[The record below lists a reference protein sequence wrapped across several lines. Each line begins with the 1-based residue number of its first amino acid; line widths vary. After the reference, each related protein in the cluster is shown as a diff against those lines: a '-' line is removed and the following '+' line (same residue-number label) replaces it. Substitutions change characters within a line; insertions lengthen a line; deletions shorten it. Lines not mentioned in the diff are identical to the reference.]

1 MLSADIA
8 APCADSRPASAMA
21 VTLEADRHL
30 HLSGKASWQITC
42 TSGLVWITR
51 EGSLEDWVLRGGET
65 RRFESGAIVLG
76 ALRNSDLRLVPD
88 TPAVVRPVGAVRVLA
103 GLLARRLLNHR

>member
-1 MLSADIA
+1 
-8 APCADSRPASAMA
+8 MA